1 MNDHSTAPD
10 LNEDPNELNKKIVIR
25 EDFWSIPDRYFLE
38 LDLDPTSALT
48 LSIIRQTGR
57 RKGYSEVSY
66 SYLKKYTKIK
76 DNKTIARV
84 LKDLEEKHLIYIHH
98 YMSRRGKKSKLVHQ
112 DNSGKYW
119 NYLTKINQFGERK
132 KFEETF
138 MIHQPVEIDPDD
150 NPSDKKEPSGNNP
163 PTDLAK
169 GKIPHAASGNNP
181 RAINTTY
188 LSNRENDVTCKGSDE
203 PSAAASSEDLMRI
216 ELLYS
221 FSKKETDIGIEWYR
235 MQTQTKKDSM
245 KKPIACIINAI
256 KGGYAQEDVS
266 AANKEV
272 EAQLQQEE
280 RVKLQ
285 EAEKKSELDTNR
297 KLAEQLVTKF
307 SHMNGWSHSLDSKG
321 FSVNNLS
328 VEKGEDTTNGCSLAY
343 YILPDGTKCYGK
355 NHYVR
360 VNFDLPH
367 QEFKKQIKDFFTQAE
382 WTQKKER
389 KTA

>member
-1 MNDHSTAPD
+1 MSDHTSAPD
-10 LNEDPNELNKKIVIR
+10 LNEASKELKEKVYSPENVWI
-25 EDFWSIPDRYFLE
+25 IPDRYY
-38 LDLDPTSALT
+38 LDYNLSPTQALILT
-48 LSIIRQTGR
+48 IIRQTSKR
-57 RKGYSEVSY
+57 RGYSEVSY
-66 SYLKKYTKIK
+66 SYIRKYTKQKSDNSIK
-76 DNKTIARV
+76 SDIDFLISEKRV
-84 LKDLEEKHLIYIHH
+84 YRHSF
-98 YMSRRGKKSKLVHQ
+98 MSRRGRRSKLVYP
-112 DNSGKYW
+112 DTAGKYW
-119 NYLTKINQFGERK
+119 SYLTACKQFGERK
-132 KFEETF
+132 KFEEEF
-138 MIHQPVEIDPDD
+138 MMHLTDTPDPEDSP
-150 NPSDKKEPSGNNP
+150 PSPPPSKNEPPKSASSKFE
-163 PTDLAK
+163 D
-169 GKIPHAASGNNP
+169 AASSKNED
-181 RAINTTY
+181 AINTTY

-221 FSKKETDIGIEWYR
+221 YSKKEVDIAMEWYSR
-235 MQTQTKKDSM
+235 QTQAKKDSM

-256 KGGYAQEDVS
+256 KGGYAQEEVA

-272 EAQLQQEE
+272 AAQLQQEE

-285 EAEKKSELDTNR
+285 EAEKKAELGTNR

-367 QEFKKQIKDFFTQAE
+367 QEFKKQLKDFFTQAE
-382 WTQKKER
+382 WTQEKER